1 MARAI
6 TNTMLT
12 VTLTITKKTTT
23 RITTT
28 TTTTRRNTTKSTI
41 TNFTTTNLTTTS
53 ARGKRMNIV
62 TDTIT
67 MRSMKM
73 MIMMM
78 NLRLLTQSNIRDNY
92 DDENHKS
99 SSMSSDAIED

>member
-1 MARAI
+1 M
-6 TNTMLT
+6 NTMLT
-12 VTLTITKKTTT
+12 VTLTITKRTTT

-28 TTTTRRNTTKSTI
+28 TTTTTTTRRDMTKSTI
-41 TNFTTTNLTTTS
+41 TTNTTTNLTTPS

-92 DDENHKS
+92 DDENHMS